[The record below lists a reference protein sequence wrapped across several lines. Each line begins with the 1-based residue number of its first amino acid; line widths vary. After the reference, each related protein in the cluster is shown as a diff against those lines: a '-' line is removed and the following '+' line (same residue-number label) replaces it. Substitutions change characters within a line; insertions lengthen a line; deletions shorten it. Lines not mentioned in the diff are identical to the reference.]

1 MTAIKYRSE
10 PIDSAQSGNAETSQ
24 TGFAKLRYN
33 VHTVL
38 QDKPPERLREIAS
51 ALALPVHL
59 MLLNLDG
66 NMNIAMSIRTAAVLG
81 CSDVWVVGQRR
92 YDARPEVGSKNYI
105 NVRKLR
111 TLGPNPAIF
120 FESAGIQPILIEQGG
135 TPIEEMNFKRFH
147 RCGKPVCFVM
157 GSESHGIPDE
167 FALALAAAPRITISQ
182 YGLVRSLNVSIAASI
197 VMYEYLK
204 QWRMARKDV

>member
-1 MTAIKYRSE
+1 MSTPSVSEEPLASEQNNGRMSAIKY
-10 PIDSAQSGNAETSQ
+10 
-24 TGFAKLRYN
+24 N
-33 VHTVL
+33 VHSVL
-38 QDKPPERLREIAS
+38 QDKPPERLKEIAS

-105 NVRKLR
+105 KVHKIRSV
-111 TLGPNPAIF
+111 GSDPVAF
-120 FESAGIQPILIEQGG
+120 FEERGIQPILIEQCG
-135 TPIEEMNFKRFH
+135 TPIEEMNFKPLQR
-147 RCGKPVCFVM
+147 RGKPVCFVM

-167 FALALAAAPRITISQ
+167 FAGALSRAPRITISQ

-204 QWRMARKDV
+204 QWRLARKDI

>member
-1 MTAIKYRSE
+1 MSTESEEPLATEPNNGRMTAIKY
-10 PIDSAQSGNAETSQ
+10 
-24 TGFAKLRYN
+24 N
-33 VHTVL
+33 VHSVL

-51 ALALPVHL
+51 ALALPVQL

-92 YDARPEVGSKNYI
+92 YDARPEVGAKNYI
-105 NVRKLR
+105 KVHKLR
-111 TLGPNPAIF
+111 TLGTSAAAIVAF
-120 FESAGIQPILIEQGG
+120 FEEHGIQPILIEQGG
-135 TPIEEMNFKRFH
+135 TPIEEMNFKPLQR
-147 RCGKPVCFVM
+147 RGKPVCFVM

-167 FALALAAAPRITISQ
+167 FAGALASAPRITISQ

-204 QWRMARKDV
+204 QWRQARREI